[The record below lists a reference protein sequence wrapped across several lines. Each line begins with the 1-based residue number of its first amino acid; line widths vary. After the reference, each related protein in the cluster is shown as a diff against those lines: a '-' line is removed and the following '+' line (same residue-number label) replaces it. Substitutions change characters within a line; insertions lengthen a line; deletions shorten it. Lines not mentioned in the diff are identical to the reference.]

1 MKRFTAFLS
10 LLAVMA
16 VLGLSAIILTGCA
29 STQITADMTSAQKAD
44 LVVSDIETGLA
55 TAQAL
60 YPAIVAAVSPDKAQE
75 VTARVAPAMDAAV
88 SAVAV
93 VRLAVETW
101 KATGDGIDTQ
111 DWVTIRSTA
120 AQAVANVVVII
131 AELRSAYGV

>member
-1 MKRFTAFLS
+1 MKRMTVFLA
-10 LLAVMA
+10 LLAVLA
-16 VLGLSAIILTGCA
+16 VLGLSAILSGCA
-29 STQITADMTSAQKAD
+29 STQITSDMTSAQKAD
-44 LVVSDIETGLA
+44 LVVADIETGLA

-60 YPAIVAAVSPDKAQE
+60 YPALVSAVAPDKTQE
-75 VTARVAPAMDAAV
+75 VTAKVGPAMDAAV

-101 KATGDGIDTQ
+101 KATGDGIDVQ